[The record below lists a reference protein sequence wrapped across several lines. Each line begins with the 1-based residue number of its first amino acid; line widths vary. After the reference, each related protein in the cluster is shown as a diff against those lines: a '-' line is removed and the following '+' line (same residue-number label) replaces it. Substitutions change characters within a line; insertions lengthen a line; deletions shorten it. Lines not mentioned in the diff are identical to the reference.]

1 MVEDHDDLY
10 IKHKLPIQ
18 YCCPV
23 HSTSSWK
30 VSPHN
35 LIQISSIAADLS
47 PHIRR
52 EQKILIIITVRND
65 CSFYFL
71 LNALGSTFKSKSKHF
86 ALKIF
91 AKLNSRY
98 S

>member
-23 HSTSSWK
+23 HSTSGWK

-52 EQKILIIITVRND
+52 EQNIILSVHEIV
-65 CSFYFL
+65 L
-71 LNALGSTFKSKSKHF
+71 HF
-86 ALKIF
+86 NF
-91 AKLNSRY
+91 
-98 S
+98 

>member
-1 MVEDHDDLY
+1 MRGRHSVKQTKMVEDHDDLY

-52 EQKILIIITVRND
+52 EQNIILSVHEIV
-65 CSFYFL
+65 L
-71 LNALGSTFKSKSKHF
+71 HF
-86 ALKIF
+86 NF
-91 AKLNSRY
+91 
-98 S
+98 

>member
-30 VSPHN
+30 VSLNN
-35 LIQISSIAADLS
+35 LIQISTITTDLS

-52 EQKILIIITVRND
+52 EQKISSTVRNYH
-65 CSFYFL
+65 SFNFYFML
-71 LNALGSTFKSKSKHF
+71 KALNQKKKKPEMLVTRGRETELGHE
-86 ALKIF
+86 
-91 AKLNSRY
+91 R
-98 S
+98 